1 MKKFFHKIS
10 KYLSEQSIQTVL
22 IISFALMLMIGI
34 GSITLVFSIRSQMQ
48 SMNTLADHNIKTL
61 DTTNQYLDSHL
72 RNMMRASD
80 AVYYQVLNRKHANKD
95 TISEMITTFYNAD
108 REHVVSIA
116 LFDTSGDVIA
126 AAPLSR
132 VKNKDMVIKAPGFSD
147 ALNEI
152 ENIHFSVPHVQ
163 NIFQNEDSNYQ
174 WVVSLSRYVRVNYGN
189 ETINGVLIVDIN
201 FSGIEQ
207 VCRSAGLQDGSY
219 LYLIDQNG
227 EIIYHPRQQLVY
239 SGIEAENNIKAV
251 QYEDGSHIETFQKQK
266 QMVTVKT
273 VGYTGWKLVAITPQ
287 SVYQNIDTQMYSSA
301 IFIFIL
307 VAASMLFIS
316 NIISIR
322 IADPIKSLQQG
333 MKDITNGNLELQLRG
348 DGSKEINHLATSINA
363 MVENMRELLN
373 SAIAEQ
379 ESKRKME
386 LDALQTQINPHF
398 LYNTLDSI
406 VWMVENERY
415 EGAVTMIG
423 ALARLFRISLS
434 KGKSIITIADEIQ
447 HAESYLIIQ
456 SVRYKNRFTYR
467 LDIDQNLLHYSTLK
481 LVLQPF
487 IENAIYHGLQYLEE
501 DDGGELIVRL
511 FEKDDLIYLQVEDNG
526 SGMTPD
532 TLEHLF
538 DEKKKEKRQKG
549 SGIGVINVKKRLD
562 IYYGS
567 PYGLS
572 VESEADEGTTI
583 TICLPKRELSEVIQE

>member
-1 MKKFFHKIS
+1 MKRFFHKIS

-34 GSITLVFSIRSQMQ
+34 GSITFVFSIRSQMQ
-48 SMNTLADHNIKTL
+48 SMNTLADYNIKTL

-80 AVYYQVLNRKHANKD
+80 AVYYQVLNRKHTNKD
-95 TISEMITTFYNAD
+95 TISEMITTFYNAY

-132 VKNKDMVIKAPGFSD
+132 IKNKDMVIRAPGFSD

-287 SVYQNIDTQMYSSA
+287 SVYQNIGTQMYSSA

-333 MKDITNGNLELQLRG
+333 MKDIASGNLELQLRG

-467 LDIDQNLLHYSTLK
+467 LDIDQNLLHYTTLK

>member
-1 MKKFFHKIS
+1 MKKFFHKVS
-10 KYLSEQSIQTVL
+10 KYLSERSIQTVL
-22 IISFALMLMIGI
+22 IICFALMLMVGI
-34 GSITLVFSIRSQMQ
+34 GSITLVFSIRSQML
-48 SMNTLADHNIKTL
+48 STNTLANHNIRTL

-72 RNMMRASD
+72 RNMMRTSD
-80 AVYYQVLNRKHANKD
+80 AVYYQVLNHKHEDKD
-95 TISEMITTFYNAD
+95 SITEMLTTFYNVD

-116 LFDTSGDVIA
+116 VFDTQGDVVA

-132 VKNKDMVIKAPGFSD
+132 IKNADMVVEAPGFAE
-147 ALNEI
+147 ALSEI
-152 ENIHFSVPHVQ
+152 ENIHFSIPHVQ
-163 NIFQNEDSNYQ
+163 NIFQNADNSYQ
-174 WVVSLSRYVRVNYGN
+174 WVVSLTRYVRVKLGN
-189 ETINGVLIVDIN
+189 ESINGVLMVDIN

-207 VCRSAGLQDGSY
+207 VCRSAGLQEGSY
-219 LYLIDQNG
+219 LYLIDNNG

-239 SGIEAENNIKAV
+239 SEIELENNLQAV
-251 QYEDGSHIETFQKQK
+251 QYEDGSHFETFEGQKR
-266 QMVTVKT
+266 MITVKT
-273 VGYTGWKLVAITPQ
+273 VGYTGWKLVAVTPE
-287 SVYQNIDTQMYSSA
+287 SVYSNIDTQIYSSA

-307 VAASMLFIS
+307 VAACMLFIS

-322 IADPIKSLQQG
+322 IADPIKSLQKG
-333 MKDITNGNLELQLRG
+333 MKEIANGNLTLQLRG
-348 DGSKEINHLATSINA
+348 EGSAEINHLATSINS
-363 MVENMRELLN
+363 MVQNMRELLD

-415 EGAVTMIG
+415 EGAVTMIS
-423 ALARLFRISLS
+423 ALAKLFRISLS
-434 KGKSIITIADEIQ
+434 RGKSIITIADEIQ

-456 SVRYKNRFTYR
+456 SVRYKHKFTYR
-467 LDIDQNLLHYSTLK
+467 LEIDESLLQYTTIK

-526 SGMTPD
+526 NGMTPE

-538 DEKKKEKRQKG
+538 DDKKEEKRQKG

-562 IYYGS
+562 IYYGV

-583 TICLPKRELSEVIQE
+583 TICLPKIKLSEVKEA

>member
-1 MKKFFHKIS
+1 MKNIFQKIF
-10 KYLSEQSIQTVL
+10 KYLGERSFQTVL
-22 IISFALMLMIGI
+22 IICFALMLTVGI
-34 GSITLVFSIRSQMQ
+34 GSITLVFSIRSQTM
-48 SMNTLADHNIKTL
+48 STNTLANHNIKTL

-72 RNMMRASD
+72 RTMMRTSD
-80 AVYYQVLNRKHANKD
+80 GVYYQVLNHKHESKD
-95 TISEMITTFYNAD
+95 SINEMLTTLYNVD
-108 REHVVSIA
+108 REHVVSIGV
-116 LFDTSGDVIA
+116 FDTSGNVIS

-132 VKNKDMVIKAPGFSD
+132 IKSNDMVVRAPGFQE

-152 ENIHFSVPHVQ
+152 ENIHFSTPHVQ
-163 NIFQNEDSNYQ
+163 NMFQNDDHSYQ
-174 WVVSLSRYVRVNYGN
+174 WVVSLSRYVKVKLGN
-189 ETINGVLIVDIN
+189 ESINGVLIVDIN

-251 QYEDGSHIETFQKQK
+251 QYEDGSHFETFEDQKR
-266 QMVTVKT
+266 MITIKT
-273 VGYTGWKLVAITPQ
+273 VGYTGWKLVAVTPE
-287 SVYQNIDTQMYSSA
+287 SAYGSIDSQLYSSA
-301 IFIFIL
+301 IFIFVI

-322 IADPIKSLQQG
+322 IADPIKSLQKG
-333 MKDITNGNLELQLRG
+333 MKEIANGNLTLQLKG
-348 DGSKEINHLATSINA
+348 EGSTEIKQLTTSINA
-363 MVENMRELLN
+363 MVQNMRELLD

-415 EGAVTMIG
+415 EGAVTMIS
-423 ALARLFRISLS
+423 ALAKLFRISLS
-434 KGKSIITIADEIQ
+434 RGKSIITIADEIQ

-456 SVRYKNRFTYR
+456 SVRYKNKFTYR
-467 LDIDQNLLHYSTLK
+467 LEIDESLLHYTTIK

-487 IENAIYHGLQYLEE
+487 IENAIYHGLQYMEE

-526 SGMTPD
+526 AGMTPE
-532 TLEHLF
+532 TLDHLF

-583 TICLPKRELSEVIQE
+583 TICLPKQELSEVKNK